1 MFSVLG
7 LHINSLGKFLQR
19 WWSGQSEA
27 AKFDAVERAMKH
39 GLDDDDENL
48 LPEKKKMKSTN
59 SSKAVV
65 KLESD
70 GDGGEEGD
78 RHDEDAKDKALSA
91 VPSAKADSSSSFPL
105 GKDGGSGT
113 KPVSFTFHFN

>member
-1 MFSVLG
+1 MEIL
-7 LHINSLGKFLQR
+7 
-19 WWSGQSEA
+19 GQSEA

-39 GLDDDDENL
+39 DLDDDIENL
-48 LPEKKKMKSTN
+48 LPEKKKMKS
-59 SSKAVV
+59 SDGSKAGL
-65 KLESD
+65 KSHLD

-78 RHDEDAKDKALSA
+78 EYDEDAKDKALSA

>member
-1 MFSVLG
+1 MYVLR
-7 LHINSLGKFLQR
+7 R

-39 GLDDDDENL
+39 GLDDDDESL
-48 LPEKKKMKSTN
+48 LPEKKKMKSADRSN
-59 SSKAVV
+59 LVLKSH
-65 KLESD
+65 SD

-78 RHDEDAKDKALSA
+78 EYDDDAKDKALSA

-113 KPVSFTFHFN
+113 KPVLFTFHFN